1 MILRHERWKQALT
14 VLRACSIQRCAFRA
28 NLLMSEASPISIRPP
43 RWLLKPAVEG
53 AAELAADM
61 GLSPLM
67 AQLLVQRGIT
77 TVDQARDFL
86 VPKLASLGDPTVLPE
101 MNAAVQRLLSAVDHK
116 ENVVL
121 YGDYDVD
128 GVTSM
133 ALMHL
138 ILKAYGLDTHL
149 FLPTRMEEGYG
160 LSHDGIAKCYEQFG
174 KPDLLVALDC
184 GTTSISEVAKLRA
197 DGVDCVIIDHHE
209 LSTRGRPECL
219 AMVNPKLGND
229 HHYFCTAGLVF
240 KVSHALLKAR
250 MIESYD
256 LKETLDLVA
265 LGTVADLVPLIEEN
279 RLLVRRGLEALAQTT
294 RHGLKALKKIAG
306 VDGLVQTHHVGFRL
320 GPRLNAAGRLDT
332 AATSLQL
339 LLSTDTEEG
348 EALAELLEAHN
359 KDRQSVEQQVHAEA
373 EAMLLSIGDIDQVS
387 AIVLG
392 SRNWHPGVIGIVA
405 SRISRLC
412 HRPTILVAI
421 DENGIGKGSGRSIPG
436 FSLVEAIDICR
447 DHLLGGGGHA
457 MAAGISVTEAKLDA
471 FRSAFQDAAREA
483 LSKEEMT
490 AVLEFDAE
498 VKLRD
503 LSLGFFESYKLLEPF
518 GQKNTEPL
526 FLCRRVNPRL
536 PGRVMKEKHLRIIL
550 AQEGASMEARWFNAP
565 VGNLPP
571 APWDVAMR
579 LQRGWFR
586 GQEQWQLTLEA
597 VREAE

>member
-1 MILRHERWKQALT
+1 
-14 VLRACSIQRCAFRA
+14 
-28 NLLMSEASPISIRPP
+28 MSEPVPISIRPP

-53 AAELAADM
+53 AAELGADM
-61 GLSPLM
+61 SLSPLM
-67 AQLLVQRGIT
+67 AQLLVQRGLT
-77 TVDQARDFL
+77 TVEMARDFL
-86 VPKLASLGDPTVLPE
+86 VPKLATLGDPTVLPE
-101 MNAAVQRLLSAVDHK
+101 MKPAVERILRAVDEK
-116 ENVVL
+116 QSVVL

-160 LSHDGIAKCYEQFG
+160 LSLDGIAKCYELFG
-174 KPDLLVALDC
+174 KPDLFIALDC
-184 GTTSISEVAKLRA
+184 GTTSLKEVAKLRA

-209 LSTRGRPECL
+209 LSPQGRPDCL
-219 AMVNPKLGND
+219 ALVNPKLGED
-229 HHYFCTAGLVF
+229 YHYFCTAGLVF

-265 LGTVADLVPLIEEN
+265 LGTVADLVPLIDEN

-294 RHGLKALKKIAG
+294 RHGLKALKQIAG
-306 VDGLVQTHHVGFRL
+306 VEGLVQTHHVGFRL

-332 AATSLQL
+332 AATALQL
-339 LLSTDTEEG
+339 LLATDADEG
-348 EALAELLEAHN
+348 AALAELLEAHN
-359 KDRQSVEQQVHAEA
+359 KDRQNVELQVHIEA
-373 EAMLLSIGDIDQVS
+373 EAMLSNIGEIEKVS
-387 AIVLG
+387 AIVLA

-412 HRPTILVAI
+412 HRPTILVSI

-457 MAAGISVTEAKLDA
+457 MAAGISVQEDKIDS
-471 FRSAFQDAAREA
+471 FRTAFQVAAREA
-483 LSKEEMT
+483 LSKEAMT
-490 AVLEFDAE
+490 AVLELDAE

-503 LSLGFFESYKLLEPF
+503 LSLSFFESYKLLEPF
-518 GQKNTEPL
+518 GQKNSEPL
-526 FLCRRVNPRL
+526 FLCRNVKPKL
-536 PGRVMKEKHLRIIL
+536 PGRTMKEKHLRIIL
-550 AQEGASMEARWFNAP
+550 TQEGASMEARWFNAP
-565 VGNLPP
+565 IGNLPP

-579 LQRGWFR
+579 IQRGWFR
-586 GQEQWQLTLEA
+586 GAEQWQLTLEA
-597 VREAE
+597 VRPAEVV